1 MFVVSVRER
10 GKEEH
15 RFTFRKDHV
24 TIGRLRANDV
34 ILPKRN
40 ISKRHAQL
48 SVGQGGQV
56 TLQDF
61 GSTNGC
67 YVNGTRVEGT
77 VPVGPEDKLFMGD
90 YILQVLIEEDRSV
103 LDDVPPVDHPSYG
116 SAGAPMPETMDLGD
130 PTLRLE
136 AQAEFPGTEEPAEDL
151 IDIPLEP
158 EEPPEEPED
167 ISVSQQALSQ
177 DLSLP
182 LELTP
187 APKPVLQPVK
197 HAPSVPHSE
206 LDAVYGT
213 LVAKVRSWWSEQTP
227 PERGQAVIRIASI
240 LSELVG
246 ETIPELDRKRLSVLL
261 FDELAPAGLPG
272 VLMKDPSVAEVVV
285 NANGLVLALAMDG
298 SLVGSPR
305 RLSCQAALLALASAA
320 EGHTSGSS
328 ASSQTIFTQ
337 GIVLHL
343 VPAGTAGP
351 QPALRYVRIPDPAP
365 TVAGMTQRGIIS
377 EPLAAALVKAVSSGR
392 SAIVFGGTHNFE
404 RCLVRALCMELSGS
418 RRGLVIG
425 GFPDMDTESSLGS
438 VGSEVAESDL
448 LQLVVSMGYRTL
460 IAGYRSQHKLGDIL
474 RVSATMLIPHII
486 PLRCI
491 DPRSLVSALQCSTGM
506 SRAEVIAL
514 LDALKPVLVLPAQDG
529 SGVGAVADLELTP
542 DGAVSIRPIAGG

>member
-1 MFVVSVRER
+1 M
-10 GKEEH
+10 
-15 RFTFRKDHV
+15 
-24 TIGRLRANDV
+24 

-48 SVGQGGQV
+48 SVTRGGQV

-90 YILQVLIEEDRSV
+90 YILQVHIEQDRSV
-103 LDDVPPVDHPSYG
+103 LEDVPLVVGPPAREP
-116 SAGAPMPETMDLGD
+116 AGAPMPETMDLGG

-136 AQAEFPGTEEPAEDL
+136 AQAEFPGPEEQAEDL

-167 ISVSQQALSQ
+167 ISGSHQSLSQ

-187 APKPVLQPVK
+187 APKPVVQPVK
-197 HAPSVPHSE
+197 HARSVPHSE

-240 LSELVG
+240 LSGLVG
-246 ETIPELDRKRLSVLL
+246 ETIAELDRKRLAVLL
-261 FDELAPAGLPG
+261 FDELAPGGLPV

-285 NANGLVLALAMDG
+285 NANGLVLPLAMDG
-298 SLVGSPR
+298 ELVGSPR

-320 EGHTSGSS
+320 QFQPSGSS

-337 GIVLHL
+337 GVVLHV

-351 QPALRYVRIPDPAP
+351 LPALRYVRIPDPAP
-365 TVAGMTQRGIIS
+365 TLTGMIQRRIIS
-377 EPLAAALVKAVSSGR
+377 EPLAVALLKAVSSGR
-392 SAIVFGGTHNFE
+392 SAIVFGGTYNFD
-404 RCLVRALCMELSGS
+404 RCLVRALCMELSGA

-438 VGSEVAESDL
+438 VEADVARSDL

-460 IAGYRSQHKLGDIL
+460 IAGHRSQHKLGDIL
-474 RVSATMLIPHII
+474 RVSATMLIPHIV

-529 SGVGAVADLELTP
+529 SGVGAVANLELTS
-542 DGAVSIRPIAGG
+542 DGAVSIRPIVGG